1 MINYKEKTNLPNKK
15 IEKTEN
21 TRGKGEV
28 WDENKEDANK
38 EQKNFEDDYA
48 LSLNSALIGEG
59 SSSHVWK
66 RKIV

>member
-28 WDENKEDANK
+28 
-38 EQKNFEDDYA
+38 
-48 LSLNSALIGEG
+48 
-59 SSSHVWK
+59 
-66 RKIV
+66 